1 MKGTKEKTL
10 QKVFQEFLAEQQ
22 SALKPQTYSGSKLAI
37 NYFERYLNGYGS
49 ENLTEKDLERYEEL
63 SEGKG
68 KEYCEIFGP
77 SRLGLKEME
86 SFLGLFMV
94 LRVEASKNFLAIVG
108 RVMHKLVKWLH
119 EKGYLADGDYKIMDR
134 RVKELKADLPI
145 AVEVNGLM
153 SEYAAKSP
161 HGKYTEELN
170 SRFTIKKIEP
180 GKLWLEDLMDPG
192 KLIGPV
198 LVSEEISSMC
208 KTGWTVVLWI
218 GKTGSVW
225 KVIDSKAVY
234 PITEY

>member
-1 MKGTKEKTL
+1 MKSTKEKTL

-22 SALKPQTYSGSKLAI
+22 SVQKPQAYSGSKLAI

-49 ENLTEKDLERYEEL
+49 ENLTEKELERYEEL

-77 SRLGLKEME
+77 SQLGLKEME
-86 SFLGLFMV
+86 FFLGRFMV
-94 LRVEASKNFLAIVG
+94 LRVEASKNFLTIVG

-119 EKGYLADGDYKIMDR
+119 EKGYMSDDDYKTIDR

-145 AVEVNGLM
+145 AVEVDNLM

-161 HGKYTEELN
+161 SGKYTEELN
-170 SRFTIKKIEP
+170 SRFTIKKIAP
-180 GKLWLEDLMDPG
+180 GKLWLEDLIEPG
-192 KLIGPV
+192 KLAGPV
-198 LVSEEISSMC
+198 LVPEGISSMC
-208 KTGWTVVLWI
+208 KIGWTVVIWI
-218 GKTGSVW
+218 GKTGDLW
-225 KVIDSKAVY
+225 RVIDSTAVY